1 MELGLEGRFGF
12 KGRSAVLT
20 AGLAIFFLPLFS
32 LHSQNLVQNG
42 NFEAGGGSFADWQIS
57 HDEYQSNYSGPT
69 IVSGGDNDPYY
80 ARFTSESEGND
91 ILSQD
96 ISTVPGDIYEISFN
110 AEDGDGHN
118 FGTYF
123 DFGNFQ
129 DDLNNTFET
138 GPSKWL
144 VGWTNF
150 NFAVTATEDES
161 DLSFIIAADT
171 GSEFGVDDIS
181 VVAVPK
187 VIAMPCAGNFQVT
200 VTNCTSQVI
209 IQASTNMVNWVTVCT
224 NTAPCTFTD
233 AACMKFPQRF
243 YRAAVLQVAQQ

>member
-1 MELGLEGRFGF
+1 MELGFEGRFWF

-20 AGLAIFFLPLFS
+20 AGLVILFLPLFS

-42 NFEAGGGSFADWQIS
+42 NFEVGGGSFADWQIS

-80 ARFTSESEGND
+80 ARFQFETEAND

-96 ISTVPGDIYEISFN
+96 ILTVPGDIYEISFD

-129 DDLNNTFET
+129 ADLNNTFET
-138 GPSKWL
+138 GPGTWL
-144 VGWTNF
+144 AGWTNF
-150 NFAVTATEDES
+150 NFYATATQDES

-187 VIAMPCAGNFQVT
+187 VMAMASGRNFQVT
-200 VTNCTSQVI
+200 VTNCTSEVI
-209 IQASTNMVNWVTVCT
+209 IQASTNMLNWVTVCT
-224 NTAPCTFTD
+224 NTAPYTFTD
-233 AACMKFPQRF
+233 VACAKFPQRF